1 MTLDEYAARYS
12 DNPKNLPVKYWPENN
27 GSSVPETPVILS
39 KGTRLIRFGENIKYI
54 NDGRFFSSPGTSY
67 EQFSLPYTPTVM
79 REYEV
84 LQDVLSYKG
93 IASPWFGQPG
103 GGIQYRFDNVAID
116 LLKWRIIK

>member
-1 MTLDEYAARYS
+1 MRQDIQTTLRICLLNIGQRTMVQAYLRRQSFYQKGQGLFDLE
-12 DNPKNLPVKYWPENN
+12 K
-27 GSSVPETPVILS
+27 ILS
-39 KGTRLIRFGENIKYI
+39 II
-54 NDGRFFSSPGTSY
+54 NEGRFFSSSGTSY

>member
-1 MTLDEYAARYS
+1 MTLDEYAARHT

-27 GSSVPETPVILS
+27 GSSVPEEPVILS

-54 NDGRFFSSPGTSY
+54 NDGRFFSSPKTSY

-79 REYEV
+79 RKYEV